1 MNRTKIEEMLKVA
14 EKEYSSVKFLSDS
27 KSFMKM
33 KIAQAKI
40 QLLTSLLA
48 EDGGEVKE
56 CKWEYVVDKSI
67 LDGYWYE
74 TGCGKQ
80 FDYFINEIKD
90 NGFNYCPF
98 CGGKIVASQHTKGD
112 GV

>member
-1 MNRTKIEEMLKVA
+1 MITRAKIEEMLKVA
-14 EKEYSSVKFLSDS
+14 EKEYSSVMFLSDS

-48 EDGGEVKE
+48 EDGGEVGE
-56 CKWEYVVDKSI
+56 ANDEEI
-67 LDGYWYE
+67 LSDMTYRSGARRVEQIRWYRK
-74 TGCGKQ
+74 GFLDHKKLLSNSAPS
-80 FDYFINEIKD
+80 NE
-90 NGFNYCPF
+90 
-98 CGGKIVASQHTKGD
+98 ASQHTKGD